1 MKRQT
6 PRSLAIEIL
15 NRVEDGKAFAEP
27 LLDQYLATDLLGDT
41 RDRGLLTEL
50 VYGTLRMRGF
60 VDWVLAQFLQK
71 DLTATDTGLRNILR
85 TALYQIFFTDKI
97 PDHAIVNE
105 AVELTKRADP
115 GKVSLTNAILRN
127 VLRRKEQLPF
137 PERHQDFRGY
147 TSIRHSHPA
156 WLIESWTRLWGEEET
171 LALCQANN
179 TVAPLALR
187 VNRLQTS
194 RERVIEE
201 LHREGITAEKT
212 AYAPDGLIVR
222 EAGKSLRDT
231 VAYRQGLFQ
240 VQDEASQMIAR
251 LVNPAA
257 GETILDLCTGMGGKA
272 THLAEIMENR
282 GRIIAVDLRKS
293 KLRQLQDLAK
303 RLTVR
308 IIEPVAADATIDLDM
323 VDHNSCNR
331 VLVDVPC
338 SGLGTLRRCP
348 EIKWRLTPEV
358 LRSNTRLQT
367 KLLSRAGNYVK
378 PGGRLIYSTCSI
390 MPEEN
395 EEIVESFLAAHP
407 EFHLIFPAGVARLL
421 LDGRG
426 YFRTFPH
433 RHGTDGFFGA
443 VMEKIGQERKGL

>member
-1 MKRQT
+1 MKRPT

-27 LLDQYLATDLLGDT
+27 LLDQYLATDLLEDT

-71 DLTATDTGLRNILR
+71 DLTANDTGLRNILR

-105 AVELTKRADP
+105 AVELTKSADP
-115 GKVSLTNAILRN
+115 GKVTLTNAILRN
-127 VLRRKEQLPF
+127 VLRRKEELPF
-137 PERHQDFRGY
+137 PERRQDFRSY
-147 TSIRHSHPA
+147 LTVLHSHPT
-156 WLIESWTRLWGEEET
+156 WLVDRWVRQLGEEEA
-171 LALCQANN
+171 LSLCQANN
-179 TVAPLALR
+179 TVAPMVLR
-187 VNRLQTS
+187 ANKLQTS
-194 RERVIEE
+194 RERVMEAMS
-201 LHREGITAEKT
+201 REGIKVEKT
-212 AYAPDGLIVR
+212 AYAPDGIIVR

-257 GETILDLCTGMGGKA
+257 GETILDLCAGMGGKA
-272 THLAEIMENR
+272 THLAEIMENQ
-282 GRIIAVDLRKS
+282 GRIVAIDLRKS

-303 RLTVR
+303 RLSVR
-308 IIEPVAADATIDLDM
+308 IIEPVAADATADLDM
-323 VDHNSCNR
+323 VHKSCDR

-348 EIKWRLTPEV
+348 EIKWRLTPEI
-358 LRSNTRLQT
+358 LQSNTRLQK
-367 KLLSRAGNYVK
+367 KLLERAGNYVK
-378 PGGRLIYSTCSI
+378 PGGRLVYSTCSI

-395 EEIVESFLAAHP
+395 EDIVASFLATHP
-407 EFHLIFPAGVARLL
+407 EFLPVFPTGVDRLF
-421 LDGRG
+421 LDDQG

-443 VMEKIGQERKGL
+443 VMEKSG

>member
-1 MKRQT
+1 MKRPT

-27 LLDQYLATDLLGDT
+27 LLDQYLATDLLEDT

-71 DLTATDTGLRNILR
+71 DLTANDTGLRNILR

-105 AVELTKRADP
+105 AVELTKSADP
-115 GKVSLTNAILRN
+115 GKVTLTNAILRN
-127 VLRRKEQLPF
+127 VLRRNEELPF
-137 PERHQDFRGY
+137 PERRQDFRSY
-147 TSIRHSHPA
+147 LTVLHSHPT
-156 WLIESWTRLWGEEET
+156 WLVDRWVRQLGEEEA
-171 LALCQANN
+171 LSLCQANN
-179 TVAPLALR
+179 TVAPMVLR
-187 VNRLQTS
+187 ANKLQTS
-194 RERVIEE
+194 RERVMEAMS
-201 LHREGITAEKT
+201 REGIKVEKT
-212 AYAPDGLIVR
+212 AYATDGIIVR

-231 VAYRQGLFQ
+231 VTYRQGLFQ

-257 GETILDLCTGMGGKA
+257 GETILDLCAGMGGKA
-272 THLAEIMENR
+272 THLAEIMENQ
-282 GRIIAVDLRKS
+282 GIIVAIDLRKS
-293 KLRQLQDLAK
+293 KLRQLQELAK
-303 RLTVR
+303 RLSVR
-308 IIEPVAADATIDLDM
+308 IIEPVAADATADLDM
-323 VDHNSCNR
+323 VDHKSCDR

-348 EIKWRLTPEV
+348 EIKWRLTPEI
-358 LRSNTRLQT
+358 LQSNTRLQK
-367 KLLSRAGNYVK
+367 KLLERAGNYVK
-378 PGGRLIYSTCSI
+378 PGGRLVYSTCSI

-395 EEIVESFLAAHP
+395 EDIVASFLATHP
-407 EFHLIFPAGVARLL
+407 EFLPVFPTGVDRLF
-421 LDGRG
+421 LDDQG

-443 VMEKIGQERKGL
+443 VMEKSG

>member
-1 MKRQT
+1 MSIPRRT
-6 PRSLAIEIL
+6 PRSLAVEIL

-27 LLDQYLATDLLGDT
+27 LLDQYLSTDLLGDP

-71 DLTATDTGLRNILR
+71 KLTAADTGLQNILR

-97 PDHAIVNE
+97 PAHAIVHE
-105 AVELTKRADP
+105 AVELARRADP
-115 GKVSLTNAILRN
+115 GKVSLTNAVLRN
-127 VLRRKEQLPF
+127 VLRRKEELPF
-137 PERHQDFRGY
+137 PERRQDFRNY
-147 TSIRHSHPA
+147 ASIRHSHPA
-156 WLIESWTRLWGEEET
+156 WLIESWTGLWGEEET

-179 TVAPLALR
+179 SIPPLVMR

-194 RERVIEE
+194 RERIIEE
-201 LHREGITAEKT
+201 LQREGITAEKT
-212 AYAPDGLIVR
+212 AYSPDGLIVR
-222 EAGKSLRDT
+222 EAEKPLRDT
-231 VAYRQGLFQ
+231 AAYRQGFFQ

-257 GETILDLCTGMGGKA
+257 GETILDLCTGIGGKA

-282 GRIIAVDLRKS
+282 GRIIAVDIRKD
-293 KLRQLQDLAK
+293 KIRQLQDLAG
-303 RLTVR
+303 RLIVR
-308 IIEPVAADATIDLDM
+308 IIEPVAADATINLDM
-323 VDHNSCNR
+323 VDHNSCDR

-358 LRSNTRLQT
+358 LRSNTRLQE
-367 KLLSRAGNYVK
+367 KLLNRAGSYVK
-378 PGGRLIYSTCSI
+378 PGGMLIYSTCSI

-395 EEIVESFLAAHP
+395 EEIVASFLAAHP
-407 EFHLIFPAGVARLL
+407 EFNLIFPAGVERLF
-421 LDGRG
+421 LDDRG

-433 RHGTDGFFGA
+433 HHGTDGFFGA
-443 VMEKIGQERKGL
+443 VMEKIQ

>member
-1 MKRQT
+1 
-6 PRSLAIEIL
+6 
-15 NRVEDGKAFAEP
+15 
-27 LLDQYLATDLLGDT
+27 
-41 RDRGLLTEL
+41 
-50 VYGTLRMRGF
+50 
-60 VDWVLAQFLQK
+60 
-71 DLTATDTGLRNILR
+71 
-85 TALYQIFFTDKI
+85 
-97 PDHAIVNE
+97 
-105 AVELTKRADP
+105 
-115 GKVSLTNAILRN
+115 
-127 VLRRKEQLPF
+127 
-137 PERHQDFRGY
+137 
-147 TSIRHSHPA
+147 
-156 WLIESWTRLWGEEET
+156 
-171 LALCQANN
+171 
-179 TVAPLALR
+179 
-187 VNRLQTS
+187 
-194 RERVIEE
+194 
-201 LHREGITAEKT
+201 
-212 AYAPDGLIVR
+212 
-222 EAGKSLRDT
+222 
-231 VAYRQGLFQ
+231 
-240 VQDEASQMIAR
+240 
-251 LVNPAA
+251 VNPAA